1 MINKQS
7 LWMAAF
13 LSVSFFTSPAFA
25 QEGGSGP
32 EAATAP
38 APEFVLSEAPEDRVI
53 GSSTAPITMII
64 YASVTC
70 PHCGDWFSNEWPE
83 IKKDLVES
91 GKLRV
96 VFRPFPTAP
105 QQLSMVG
112 FVIAECAKDE
122 AYFDVIEYQ
131 MENQESIF
139 EQSKAGKGRE
149 AYLKVA
155 ESAGL
160 DDEEEL
166 EACLTDQSN
175 VEPIHLSAARAQAGK
190 IRGVPA
196 FFINGDIYS
205 GPQEAQAL
213 VKLIDEMNDKGLSA
227 LPKDLP

>member
-7 LWMAAF
+7 LWLAALMGASLF
-13 LSVSFFTSPAFA
+13 AAPALAQDDKGEAETLS
-25 QEGGSGP
+25 
-32 EAATAP
+32 AP
-38 APEFVLSEAPEDRVI
+38 APDFILSEAPKDRVI
-53 GSSTAPITMII
+53 GKTTAPITMIV

-70 PHCGDWFSNEWPE
+70 PHCGDWFTHQWPTV
-83 IKKDLVES
+83 KKELVET

-112 FVIAECAKDE
+112 FVIAECAQDD

-139 EQSKAGKGRE
+139 EQAKAGKGRE

-155 ESAGL
+155 KTAGL
-160 DDEEEL
+160 NDEQAL

-175 VEPIHLSAARAQAGK
+175 VEPIHLSTERAQAGK

-196 FFINGDIYS
+196 FLINGDIYS
-205 GPQEAQAL
+205 GGQEASAL
-213 VKLIDEMNDKGLSA
+213 IKLIDEMNDKGLSV
-227 LPKDLP
+227 LPKNLP